1 MTASNQRLFHATSS
15 PHGTSSEYQVEN
27 GERGEEK
34 EINEHSAGKRAKEGK
49 EGTSKREE
57 EERALFVVERAIQ
70 TRRGERN
77 LQRRLFKRMF
87 EIASAVLWLKTS
99 DPKYWIVRNL
109 A

>member
-1 MTASNQRLFHATSS
+1 MQATDAHRTDHLRSKAQHEMTASNQRLFHATSS

-70 TRRGERN
+70 TRRGEEPSKVPF
-77 LQRRLFKRMF
+77 QKD
-87 EIASAVLWLKTS
+87 V
-99 DPKYWIVRNL
+99 
-109 A
+109 